1 MYILQI
7 LKVWNEIAAGN
18 PSVPLQYSL
27 CVWSLRK
34 YRVGEWMN
42 NNNNDNNDNNNNNDN
57 NYNNNNN
64 NNKIQYQTETQ

>member
-1 MYILQI
+1 MKLRLEILQYLFNI
-7 LKVWNEIAAGN
+7 V
-18 PSVPLQYSL
+18 